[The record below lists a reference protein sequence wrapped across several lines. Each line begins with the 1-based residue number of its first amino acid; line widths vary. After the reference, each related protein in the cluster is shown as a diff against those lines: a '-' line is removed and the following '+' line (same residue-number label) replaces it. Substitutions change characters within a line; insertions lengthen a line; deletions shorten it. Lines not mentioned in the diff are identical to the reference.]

1 MIMKKMF
8 IKEATL
14 CAAPLTYFF
23 IAFAAMAMIPGYPIL
38 VSAFFV
44 CLGIF
49 YTFQNGR
56 ESNDVLFTAL
66 LPVKKSDV
74 VRAKFLFCCT
84 IQLASLVLSAL
95 LTAVRMIF
103 IGNAS
108 PYGENPMMNANIA
121 YIGYILIIFALF
133 NIIFVATY
141 FKTAYNI
148 GKPFILFCIISMLF
162 IGIAETLYRL
172 PALSSLNSADF
183 SGAGLQSIVL
193 IIGIVIYIAV
203 TAAAF
208 SISVKRFDKIDVK

>member
-1 MIMKKMF
+1 MKKLL

-14 CAAPLTYFF
+14 CAAPITYIF

-49 YTFQNGR
+49 YSFQNGR

-74 VRAKFLFCCT
+74 VRAKFMFCCA
-84 IQLASLVLSAL
+84 IELASLVLSVI
-95 LTAVRMIF
+95 LTLMRMIF

-108 PYGENPMMNANIA
+108 PYGENPMMNANFA
-121 YIGYILIIFALF
+121 YLGYTLIIFALF

-148 GKPFILFCIISMLF
+148 GKPFIAFCIISMLF
-162 IGIAETLYRL
+162 IGVAETLHHL
-172 PALSSLNSADF
+172 PGLTALNSTDF
-183 SGAGLQSIVL
+183 SGAAMQSIVL
-193 IIGIVIYIAV
+193 CIGIIVYIAIT
-203 TAAAF
+203 TAAIG
-208 SISVKRFDKIDVK
+208 ISVKRFDKIDVK

>member
-1 MIMKKMF
+1 MKKLL

-14 CAAPLTYFF
+14 CAAPITYIF

-49 YTFQNGR
+49 YSFQNGR
-56 ESNDVLFTAL
+56 ESNDVLFTSL

-74 VRAKFLFCCT
+74 VRAKFIFCCA
-84 IQLASLVLSAL
+84 IELASLVLSVI
-95 LTAVRMIF
+95 LTLVRMIF

-108 PYGENPMMNANIA
+108 PYGENPMMNANFA
-121 YIGYILIIFALF
+121 YLGYTLIIFALF

-148 GKPFILFCIISMLF
+148 GKPFIAFCIISMLF
-162 IGIAETLYRL
+162 IGVAETLHHL
-172 PALSSLNSADF
+172 PGLTALNSTDF
-183 SGAGLQSIVL
+183 SGAAMQSIVL
-193 IIGIVIYIAV
+193 CIGIIVYIAM
-203 TAAAF
+203 TAAAIC
-208 SISVKRFDKIDVK
+208 ISVKRFDKIDVK

>member
-1 MIMKKMF
+1 MMKKLF

-14 CAAPLTYFF
+14 CASPLTYIF

-74 VRAKFLFCCT
+74 VRAKFMLCCAV
-84 IQLASLVLSAL
+84 QLASLVLGAI
-95 LTAVRMIF
+95 LTLIRMTF
-103 IGNAS
+103 IGNAA
-108 PYGENPMMNANIA
+108 PYSENAMMNANFA
-121 YIGYILIIFALF
+121 YLGYTLIIFALF

-148 GKPFILFCIISMLF
+148 GKPFIVFCIISMLL
-162 IGIAETLYRL
+162 IGIAETLHHL
-172 PALSSLNSADF
+172 PNMSKLNSADF
-183 SGAGLQSIVL
+183 SGAAMQSIVL
-193 IIGIVIYIAV
+193 IIGIAIYIAV
-203 TAAAF
+203 TTISMRI
-208 SISVKRFDKIDVK
+208 SIQRFDNIDVK